1 MFFKERINPKNLRIT
16 LETLINIRWIAVI
29 GQFTT
34 VSFVYYILKFE
45 FPYLETLVLISLSVL
60 LNIYLELNK
69 SRFVTINNYYATINI
84 FYDLVQLVLLLF
96 ITGGLS
102 NPFSILIIVP
112 TTISVTYLSRGSSQF
127 IVICSIIL
135 ATTIAF
141 FHMPLPGP
149 KSSELN
155 LPNFY
160 EFGMWLA
167 LTIGIIFL
175 GNYAYQLGRD
185 NRIRAGALNKL
196 EEELN
201 NERVVNSVGGI
212 AAAAVHELAT
222 PLATISLVA
231 KELQKQLINNK
242 STKDDI
248 NLLINQVSRC
258 SSILKDIAER
268 KQQDQFISNVS
279 PKELINE
286 IVFSLENK
294 FNKEI
299 SVSNIFLNE
308 RLKMSK
314 KTEISYAIR
323 NFIENAIK
331 FSNTK
336 IDIEI
341 NQQKRNTTIIIKDD
355 GKGFDENII
364 SNLGQP
370 YINSKNV
377 KKQQQGMG
385 LGIFISKNLLE
396 RCFTRVFFK
405 NSENSGAIIK
415 IEWINSQL
423 ANL

>member
-135 ATTIAF
+135 ATSIAF

-294 FNKEI
+294 SNKEI

-370 YINSKNV
+370 YINSKNI

>member
-370 YINSKNV
+370 YINSKNI

>member
-135 ATTIAF
+135 ATSIAF

-185 NRIRAGALNKL
+185 NRVRAGALNKL

-294 FNKEI
+294 SNKEI

-370 YINSKNV
+370 YINSKNI